1 MQLSQTLSSPIAHI
15 NVQTAIAQ
23 INVSKS
29 LITNHTEMILLSAYS
44 FFQFLYNLN
53 INSLLIGFNGGAS
66 GSFFLPLVAVVV
78 EERF

>member
-1 MQLSQTLSSPIAHI
+1 MF
-15 NVQTAIAQ
+15 QTAIAQ

-29 LITNHTEMILLSAYS
+29 LITNHTEKILLSAYS

-53 INSLLIGFNGGAS
+53 INSLLIVLMGGFWL
-66 GSFFLPLVAVVV
+66 FFLPLVAVVV